1 VPPETDTLAPV
12 ATVAPEAPARSKA
25 AGGGIRGAV
34 DNVGAKKIYGW
45 AWYPDRPEERLT
57 VEIRLGDE
65 VMLSSTADFARS
77 DLPQAGIG
85 DGNHAFEIQL
95 TPECVARR
103 NEMTV
108 IARAA
113 DGSKMKLPFR
123 VRRTP
128 EITAAATQRNI
139 EQLAASQKELREEMR
154 AALAQVA
161 RGASTGRGAETA
173 ATAAAQVAAAQ
184 ARLEEKLATLDLWLT
199 RLDLRLSELAEA
211 GQVGRRGGATGRR
224 GGVDAWQLVLGAMLG
239 LAGAVALAVSV
250 LVLRA
255 GGGGI

>member
-1 VPPETDTLAPV
+1 VPSETDTLAPA
-12 ATVAPEAPARSKA
+12 ATVAPEAPARSKSVSGA
-25 AGGGIRGAV
+25 IRGAV

-57 VEIRLGDE
+57 IEVRLGKE
-65 VMLSSTADFARS
+65 VMLTSTADFART

-85 DGNHAFEIQL
+85 DGNHAFEIEL

-108 IARAA
+108 IARAS
-113 DGSKMKLPFR
+113 DGSEASLAFR

-128 EITAAATQRNI
+128 EITAAATQRNL
-139 EQLAASQKELREEMR
+139 EQLAAAQKDLREEMR

-173 ATAAAQVAAAQ
+173 ASAAAQVAATQ

-211 GQVGRRGGATGRR
+211 GQAGGRGGTGKR
-224 GGVDAWQLVLGAMLG
+224 GVDAWQIVLGAVLG
-239 LAGAVALAVSV
+239 LAGAGALAVSV
-250 LVLRA
+250 LLLRA
-255 GGGGI
+255 GGGGV